1 MELARAIKGED
12 EINAMRCAVHA
23 TDSAIKVMHDHLEP
37 GVSEQ
42 RLWSYL
48 HAENIAR
55 GGEWIETRLLS
66 SGPRCNPWYQECSGR
81 IIQNGELVGFDTDMI
96 GAYGICVDTSRTWL
110 CGMKLQ
116 PMSKNEFI
124 RWHMIKFTLIPN
136 YCGLA

>member
-55 GGEWIETRLLS
+55 GVNGLKLVYSHLAHAVIHGTKNAAAVSFRMVSWSDSI
-66 SGPRCNPWYQECSGR
+66 R
-81 IIQNGELVGFDTDMI
+81 I
-96 GAYGICVDTSRTWL
+96 
-110 CGMKLQ
+110 
-116 PMSKNEFI
+116 
-124 RWHMIKFTLIPN
+124 
-136 YCGLA
+136 